1 MAQGNTFN
9 AALQCLR
16 ATKRPAL
23 RLAFQLI
30 DSQIVRCDVRR
41 SVTFALWLPAAARQ
55 IAVIGRVAAVAP
67 RTAPVT
73 GRAAVPHY
81 GSFLIVA
88 AREWAVIR
96 CIAAATIGTAPAV
109 RTASTRNRDHV
120 RFDSDALAHHRRST
134 CLRRDD
140 EHGDETCRH
149 HVQNFGHSIPL
160 DELKITRPRRK
171 RLRLAARCATRRCIG
186 LHSA

>member
-88 AREWAVIR
+88 AREIRADLANVVLHDVRVVEQPLTGWADVD
-96 CIAAATIGTAPAV
+96 
-109 RTASTRNRDHV
+109 ASV
-120 RFDSDALAHHRRST
+120 
-134 CLRRDD
+134 DD
-140 EHGDETCRH
+140 YCKP
-149 HVQNFGHSIPL
+149 VVNLLQNF
-160 DELKITRPRRK
+160 
-171 RLRLAARCATRRCIG
+171 LAVVETKQ
-186 LHSA
+186 